1 MNIKSFTIP
10 VFFAIIFLLA
20 SCAKL
25 PVYKSKNYNE
35 SDNNDFLNPLS
46 ANFDKNNNIRFEV
59 SDNDTHLFLQFVF
72 HDQLSL
78 MKIMRGGLNL
88 YFDPIGKKNQNYLL
102 KIEKSEVQQTE
113 FSLLSR
119 QMKGESGGGPQNMAG
134 TIGAM
139 FNKITWDKNGK
150 QFVFY
155 SNLVKDPV
163 SVELSTNKH
172 NELILDVKMPLNEIA
187 LTEKENLLSIGLETN
202 SVSMGGMSSGRSS
215 GSMRSGGM
223 GGSGKGGGGMSGGM
237 SSGGKRPGG
246 SSPSG
251 VQPIKLWFQVQL

>member
-10 VFFAIIFLLA
+10 VFIAIIFLFA

-35 SDNNDFLNPLS
+35 SENNNFLNPLS
-46 ANFDKNNNIRFEV
+46 ANFDKKNNIRFEV
-59 SDNDTHLFLQFVF
+59 SDSDTNLFLRFVF
-72 HDQLSL
+72 PDQLSL

-88 YFDPIGKKNQNYLL
+88 YFDPLGKKNQNYLL
-102 KIEKSEVQQTE
+102 KIEKSEVQQNE

-155 SNLVKDPV
+155 SNLVKDPI

-172 NELILDVKMPLNEIA
+172 NELILDVKMPLSEIA

-215 GSMRSGGM
+215 GSMKSGGMRGSGRGGGGM
-223 GGSGKGGGGMSGGM
+223 GGSRSGGGM

-246 SSPSG
+246 SSP
-251 VQPIKLWFQVQL
+251 